1 MLNRLYVP
9 SMWQVLY
16 LYLTMSIS
24 GCPGTVTLGVTEIPA
39 RREKITFNGLKI
51 TSQDFNS
58 MYKKYREQLV
68 NVNIGT
74 HSSELP

>member
-1 MLNRLYVP
+1 MANVKQALCPQHVAGSVP
-9 SMWQVLY
+9 I
-16 LYLTMSIS
+16 LTVSIS

-58 MYKKYREQLV
+58 MYEK
-68 NVNIGT
+68 
-74 HSSELP
+74 